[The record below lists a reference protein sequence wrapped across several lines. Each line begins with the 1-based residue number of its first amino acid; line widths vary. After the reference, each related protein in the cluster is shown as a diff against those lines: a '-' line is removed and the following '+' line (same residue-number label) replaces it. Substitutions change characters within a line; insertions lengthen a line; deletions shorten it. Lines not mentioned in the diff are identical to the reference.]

1 MKRLPALIA
10 AFIITGILGFA
21 MFTIGA
27 NAMTNKNT
35 VPTLN
40 QPGGSSTTSTSTNS
54 AQNTSQAQLQQ
65 YQSLISQYQARD
77 KQYQGQV
84 NTLIQQ
90 VNQAN
95 STIQEYQQLLMELQ
109 RRGVIFITQDGQILI
124 PGG

>member
-40 QPGGSSTTSTSTNS
+40 QPGGSSTASTGIIHNS
-54 AQNTSQAQLQQ
+54 
-65 YQSLISQYQARD
+65 
-77 KQYQGQV
+77 
-84 NTLIQQ
+84 
-90 VNQAN
+90 
-95 STIQEYQQLLMELQ
+95 
-109 RRGVIFITQDGQILI
+109 GVISIVL
-124 PGG
+124 

>member
-27 NAMTNKNT
+27 NAMSNKNT

-40 QPGGSSTTSTSTNS
+40 QPGGSSTATTSS

-65 YQSLISQYQARD
+65 YQNLISQYQARD
-77 KQYQGQV
+77 KQYQDQI
-84 NTLIQQ
+84 NTLVQQ

-95 STIQEYQQLLMELQ
+95 TSVQQYQQLLMELQ
-109 RRGVIFITQDGQILI
+109 RRGVIFITRDGQILI

>member
-40 QPGGSSTTSTSTNS
+40 QPGGSSTASTSS
-54 AQNTSQAQLQQ
+54 AQDTNQAQLQQ

-77 KQYQGQV
+77 KQYQDRV
-84 NTLIQQ
+84 NTLVQQ
-90 VNQAN
+90 VNQEN
-95 STIQEYQQLLMELQ
+95 STIQQYQQLLMELQ
-109 RRGVIFITQDGQILI
+109 RRGVIFITRDGQILI

>member
-1 MKRLPALIA
+1 MKRLPAIIA
-10 AFIITGILGFA
+10 ALIVTGILGFA

-40 QPGGSSTTSTSTNS
+40 QPANSSTASTGS
-54 AQNTSQAQLQQ
+54 AQDTNRAQVQQ

-77 KQYQGQV
+77 KQYRDQV
-84 NTLIQQ
+84 NTLVQQ
-90 VNQAN
+90 VNQEN
-95 STIQEYQQLLMELQ
+95 STIQQYQQLLMELQ